1 MQRQATSVFAPERS
15 SELFDQS
22 EATSPVG
29 YRPPVG
35 PTTGHKPHTV
45 GKLSGVS
52 RRRDCTQRDSELNK
66 SGLQSGSEFR
76 CVRDQ

>member
-1 MQRQATSVFAPERS
+1 MQRQATSEFAPENS
-15 SELFDQS
+15 SKLFNQS

-35 PTTGHKPHTV
+35 TTSGYKPPV

-52 RRRDCTQRDSELNK
+52 RRHDCTPRTPN
-66 SGLQSGSEFR
+66 
-76 CVRDQ
+76 